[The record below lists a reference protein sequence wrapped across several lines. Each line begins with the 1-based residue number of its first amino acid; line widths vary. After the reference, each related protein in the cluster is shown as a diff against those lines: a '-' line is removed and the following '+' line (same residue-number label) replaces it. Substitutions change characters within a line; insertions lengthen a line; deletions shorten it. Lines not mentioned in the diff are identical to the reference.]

1 MLRKITSSCLRR
13 LHPPLQV
20 IFHTAK
26 PLNLSFVC
34 PFIDRRLRGVQ
45 MHPSQFILGAFLI
58 LVGMS
63 DGLPTP
69 GKSSRVPRS
78 YIETNPVKQRRQYRN
93 YVERGRI
100 QHRTVMSPEF
110 LTRQDAF
117 RPTAGDAGY
126 VDGGGHGFEAETGL
140 AGCSVHWEQVA
151 GSWTSTVA

>member
-1 MLRKITSSCLRR
+1 MLHTCINTRHEPDVMSLLTIHDQLVDIYRPPLHPFEMLRKTTSSCLRR

-34 PFIDRRLRGVQ
+34 PFIDRRLQGVQ
-45 MHPSQFILGAFLI
+45 MHPSQFILGAFLV

-100 QHRTVMSPEF
+100 QHRTVI
-110 LTRQDAF
+110 
-117 RPTAGDAGY
+117 
-126 VDGGGHGFEAETGL
+126 
-140 AGCSVHWEQVA
+140 
-151 GSWTSTVA
+151 